1 MSNFALLHPYFGAV
15 VMLVLAPSIFFIILK
30 LSNLVGKFLANRNT
44 ERLKSEIYECGPE
57 SVAQPNRINSHF
69 FLIAALFV
77 LFDVEIIF
85 MFPWAINFKFLGV
98 FGVIELGVFLALLIL
113 GFIYAWKKGALNWHS
128 IK

>member
-1 MSNFALLHPYFGAV
+1 MSNFALPHPYFGAF

-85 MFPWAINFKFLGV
+85 MFPWAVDFKILGLFGLIEMV
-98 FGVIELGVFLALLIL
+98 FFITLLMI
-113 GFIYAWKKGALNWHS
+113 GFIYAWGKGAFKWQD
-128 IK
+128 IR

>member
-1 MSNFALLHPYFGAV
+1 
-15 VMLVLAPSIFFIILK
+15 MLVLAPSIFFIILK

-69 FLIAALFV
+69 FLIATLFV

-98 FGVIELGVFLALLIL
+98 FGVIELGIFLALLIL

>member
-1 MSNFALLHPYFGAV
+1 MSNFALSHPYFGAF

-57 SVAQPNRINSHF
+57 SVSQPNRINSHF